1 MGTFAAKEEIAS
13 IPEHYYLCF
22 IKHSIFKSV
31 TSLANQISDV
41 PQYK

>member
-1 MGTFAAKEEIAS
+1 MRTFAAKEEIAS
-13 IPEHYYLCF
+13 ISEHNYLCL
-22 IKHSIFKSV
+22 IKQFNVKSV

>member
-1 MGTFAAKEEIAS
+1 MRTFAAKEEIAP
-13 IPEHYYLCF
+13 IPEYNYLCVIKQF
-22 IKHSIFKSV
+22 IVKSV